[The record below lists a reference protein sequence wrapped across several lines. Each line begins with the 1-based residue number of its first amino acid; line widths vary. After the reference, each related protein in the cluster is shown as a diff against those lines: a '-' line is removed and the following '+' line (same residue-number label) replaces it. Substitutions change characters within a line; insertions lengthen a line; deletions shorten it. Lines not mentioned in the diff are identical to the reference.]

1 MAEKEEIFFPSLL
14 DFNRMGV
21 SREGSMGTHLKEI
34 VGRMSR
40 APRSEGAIVA
50 TTQLVW
56 WKEWLID
63 SYQWA
68 ASKSLI
74 RR

>member
-1 MAEKEEIFFPSLL
+1 MAEKEEIFFTSLL

-21 SREGSMGTHLKEI
+21 SGEGRMGTHLKGS

-40 APRSEGAIVA
+40 ALRSEEAIVA
-50 TTQLVW
+50 TTQVVW

-63 SYQWA
+63 SDQRD

>member
-1 MAEKEEIFFPSLL
+1 
-14 DFNRMGV
+14 
-21 SREGSMGTHLKEI
+21 MGTHLKEI

-40 APRSEGAIVA
+40 ALRSDEAIVA
-50 TTQLVW
+50 TTQIVW

-63 SYQWA
+63 SDQRD